1 MSLLRRGYLNTK
13 EEDMFLMLIV
23 VMLYVNGDTNLTKK
37 DNIVDRFKSSGMLT
51 KYSQKNLKTGLTF
64 ISKFLKETYEN
75 LDKSTQSR
83 IDKKS
88 YNFNLK
94 FTDSYTS
101 EKLDRNLD
109 DKLKYAVIERTLF
122 DEIIEDIAQV
132 RCVNCNKSYKECELY
147 SVLEDSLK
155 VCDGEKKNCPYACD
169 L

>member
-13 EEDMFLMLIV
+13 EEDMYLMLVV

-37 DNIVDRFKSSGMLT
+37 DNIVDRFSSSGMLT
-51 KYSQKNLKTGLTF
+51 RSSQKNLKTGLTF

-109 DKLKYAVIERTLF
+109 DKLKYVVIERTLF

-132 RCVNCNKSYKECELY
+132 RCVNCNKSYKECEMCCLM
-147 SVLEDSLK
+147 LW
-155 VCDGEKKNCPYACD
+155 
-169 L
+169 